1 MNGGGVAI
9 RAVGMMS
16 RFEQAQARE
25 LLISQQPRCRQISS
39 AQ

>member
-1 MNGGGVAI
+1 MNGAGVAI
-9 RAVGMMS
+9 RAVGVMC

-39 AQ
+39 VQ